1 MVTLRHR
8 LLISAMETEVLA
20 KLYKSQAV
28 EMGFEEFHMYLR
40 YVQFDFAKYKENA
53 GNAPPVFVSD
63 LNQDDAQLDR
73 FIPVS
78 LPLAINEI
86 EEGQIGRFSFKAKEN
101 IQQVYFFYLF

>member
-8 LLISAMETEVLA
+8 LLIASMETEVLS
-20 KLYKSQAV
+20 KLYRSQAV

-53 GNAPPVFVSD
+53 GNPPPIFVTD
-63 LNQDDAQLDR
+63 LNPEDSQLDR
-73 FIPVS
+73 YVPNG
-78 LPLAINEI
+78 LPLAVNEI

-101 IQQVYFFYLF
+101 ILQVV